1 MEPHELPERV
11 MHEFKVA
18 GAAKTLLM
26 AAVAS
31 VTATT
36 SDAQPAI
43 DFASAKIEVLPVRG
57 NVYMLVGPIGNSAV
71 QIGDDG
77 VLVVDTQF
85 AELSDKILAAIR
97 TLSSK
102 PLRYVVNTHAHPD
115 HTGGNEPI
123 ARAGITITG
132 GNVAGTITDAA
143 VGAAVIAHEN
153 VLLAM
158 TQRDPPAPSGALPTD
173 TYFVDQK
180 DLYFDGEA
188 VLLMYQPAAHT
199 NGDTVVYFR
208 GSDVI
213 VAGDVFVTTTYPYI
227 DEAAGGN
234 IEGIIAALNRILKIA
249 VPADKA
255 EGGTLIVPGH
265 GRLCDE
271 ADVVHYRDM
280 LTIIRDRIAAM
291 VKQGM
296 TLAQVQAAQPTRDY
310 DGRYGATSGFW
321 TTEQFVAAAYRS
333 LGGRTNR

>member
-1 MEPHELPERV
+1 
-11 MHEFKVA
+11 MHERKTA
-18 GAAKTLLM
+18 RAAKTLLVV
-26 AAVAS
+26 AVVGIS
-31 VTATT
+31 ATIGH
-36 SDAQPAI
+36 AQPAI

-132 GNVAGTITDAA
+132 GNVSGTISDAA
-143 VGAAVIAHEN
+143 EGAAVLAHEN
-153 VLLAM
+153 VLLSM
-158 TQRDPPAPSGALPTD
+158 TQLDPPAPSGALPTD

-180 DLYFDGEA
+180 DLYFNGEA

-199 NGDTVVYFR
+199 NGDTAVYFR

-213 VAGDVFVTTTYPYI
+213 AAGDVFVTTTYPYI

-234 IEGIIAALNRILKIA
+234 IEGIIAALNRIIKIA

-321 TTEQFVAAAYRS
+321 TTEQFVAAAYRN
-333 LGGRTNR
+333 LGGRANR